1 MLDENVCEQQWISE
15 AEPERGIAE
24 IWRPGKL
31 VPVWIIV
38 TAKPFSASPW
48 ETMT

>member
-1 MLDENVCEQQWISE
+1 MLDENVFEPLWISE
-15 AEPERGIAE
+15 AEPERRIAE
-24 IWRPGKL
+24 IWRPGKV

-38 TAKPFSASPW
+38 TAKPFSADLW